1 MLTCICLIN
10 QVYLLPTN
18 TSVCTHMKKNPEFFK
33 DISYLIVDV
42 IEISLKKKT
51 YEGILCRYLSFIQ
64 KICISLIVYRF
75 CFVLI
80 IS

>member
-1 MLTCICLIN
+1 MALCICLIN

-42 IEISLKKKT
+42 IEISLKKKHMKG
-51 YEGILCRYLSFIQ
+51 YCADIGLSFE
-64 KICISLIVYRF
+64 KLVSAL
-75 CFVLI
+75 
-80 IS
+80 